1 MLNKEMMNEFR
12 NNMKEKESGRYF
24 KSIYVNKDESEI
36 FVLIRHA
43 MKYIFSGN
51 KYISSGIDK
60 KPLIVVFSKYTS
72 IYDVYKIIHS
82 IERYENFE
90 FMVQRY
96 EKLTTDNFADYMMFS
111 EGMNSSCELSAVV
124 FETDDM
130 ISPDYL
136 KEFGMTFEIPI
147 YVATV
152 FGDKN
157 ENKEP
162 KQEEHD
168 IDSEH
173 EKFMDEVIQL
183 KNLISSENPG
193 PFGTF
198 AIISSLLGSSSLDS
212 FFKTTFTTPMEQI
225 VGIHS
230 WFVLSIGLSLE
241 KYETSNGDQSLYN
254 CFKELYDESYMTS
267 CEILKMTSSFIMDK
281 YISLSNTD
289 QENFYIVKELYETFT
304 EFVNTMDFLKYNDFI
319 QPIIFDMIKFFTE

>member
-1 MLNKEMMNEFR
+1 MNEFR

-72 IYDVYKIIHS
+72 IYDVYKTIHS
-82 IERYENFE
+82 IEGYENFE
-90 FMVQRY
+90 YMVQRY
-96 EKLTTDNFADYMMFS
+96 EKLTTDDFADYMMFS
-111 EGMNSSCELSAVV
+111 EKMNSSCELSAVV

-136 KEFGMTFEIPI
+136 KEFGLTFEIPI
-147 YVATV
+147 YVPTV

-157 ENKEP
+157 ENEEP

-173 EKFMDEVIQL
+173 EKIMDEVIQL

-193 PFGTF
+193 QFVAF
-198 AIISSLLGSSSLDS
+198 NIITSLMETASSLDS

-225 VGIHS
+225 VGIQS
-230 WFVLSIGLSLE
+230 WFVLAINISLQR
-241 KYETSNGDQSLYN
+241 YERADGDDSLYD
-254 CFKELYDESYMTS
+254 C
-267 CEILKMTSSFIMDK
+267 
-281 YISLSNTD
+281 
-289 QENFYIVKELYETFT
+289 VKELHDESTKAPCKILEMSTDYILNHHIHSDNSDQVNFNILKEFYVTFT
-304 EFVNTMDFLKYNDFI
+304 EFVNSMDFVKYNDFI
-319 QPIIFDMIKFFTE
+319 QPIIFDMIRFFTE

>member
-1 MLNKEMMNEFR
+1 MLNEEMINEFK
-12 NNMKEKESGRYF
+12 NNMKEKENGRYF
-24 KSIYVNKDESEI
+24 KRIWVNKDESELFI
-36 FVLIRHA
+36 MIRHA
-43 MKYIFSGN
+43 MKN
-51 KYISSGIDK
+51 ISSGIDK

-147 YVATV
+147 YVPTV

-157 ENKEP
+157 ENEEP

-168 IDSEH
+168 IDSKH

-198 AIISSLLGSSSLDS
+198 AIVSSLLGSSSLDS
-212 FFKTTFTTPMEQI
+212 FFKTNFTTPMEQI

-281 YISLSNTD
+281 YISLSSAHLGK
-289 QENFYIVKELYETFT
+289 QLQQRVKVSGLLLQRP
-304 EFVNTMDFLKYNDFI
+304 VNHHSLLLPVGGFGLT
-319 QPIIFDMIKFFTE
+319 T